1 MSQFLNPE
9 NMFVE
14 GEGEY
19 NFPSILPTKEIPD
32 VKNWIEFD
40 YAKRTTKNRAETAI
54 HFFEFDA
61 HFERVWANPNKYLS
75 LLSQFKCVL
84 SPDFSIYRD
93 MPKAM
98 QVWNHYRNNWLAAF
112 WQMHGIKVI
121 PNICWSTEDSL
132 EWTFD
137 GYPRNSVV
145 AVSNKGCMREA
156 IAKDLFYK
164 GWNKM
169 LESLTPSHILLFG
182 ASVGDLFNTTD
193 IPITFIRLNME
204 KELQR

>member
-1 MSQFLNPE
+1 MSQFLNLE

-84 SPDFSIYRD
+84 SPDF
-93 MPKAM
+93 
-98 QVWNHYRNNWLAAF
+98 
-112 WQMHGIKVI
+112 
-121 PNICWSTEDSL
+121 
-132 EWTFD
+132 
-137 GYPRNSVV
+137 
-145 AVSNKGCMREA
+145 
-156 IAKDLFYK
+156 
-164 GWNKM
+164 
-169 LESLTPSHILLFG
+169 
-182 ASVGDLFNTTD
+182 
-193 IPITFIRLNME
+193 
-204 KELQR
+204 